1 MHYRH
6 VCIEANDTIE
16 QWHCLSAKCLREGPE
31 IGTFDITKALGTGIE
46 LLPGRPDMR
55 RTVMVEVQAA
65 EESSIRLA
73 VLTYGPSQMVDEC
86 RESVFE
92 LMKGGYQDIEYFEG
106 FGW

>member
-1 MHYRH
+1 
-6 VCIEANDTIE
+6 
-16 QWHCLSAKCLREGPE
+16 
-31 IGTFDITKALGTGIE
+31 
-46 LLPGRPDMR
+46 
-55 RTVMVEVQAA
+55 MVEVQAA